1 MIRITGSEFIT
12 SACEPDQYPATSF
25 AEFAFVGKSNVG
37 KSSLLNTVLNRKSL
51 AKVSGQPGKTR
62 LVNFFRVRFKDG
74 DNEGF
79 FTLVDLPG
87 YGYARV
93 SKTERDKWKIM
104 ISKYFEYRLQLM
116 KVFVLVDIRHKTD
129 PKDIELVSMLND
141 ISKPYCVV
149 ATKSDKISISIQ
161 PARLK
166 GLQEGL
172 GLSAKPLVFSA
183 LKKKG
188 VSQILDEIGKSVI

>member
-104 ISKYFEYRLQLM
+104 ISLM